1 MLFWPVRLF
10 CGGVWIDDARFW
22 ELNLGSWTTEWVECN
37 GVEAKAKCTWRI
49 QKIHITYRSW
59 RKIHTQVS
67 SSCLKFGTCSLT
79 LPYGITIFIREQ
91 SLRLRS
97 FAHSRDRCPT
107 VMSLSAISPSG
118 SLGQSDERQNE
129 SATEGEKAAKRIRR
143 VHRDPSRLLEL
154 VN

>member
-1 MLFWPVRLF
+1 VYVAYTKDSHYISQLAQDTHEGQLILLE
-10 CGGVWIDDARFW
+10 VW
-22 ELNLGSWTTEWVECN
+22 NL
-37 GVEAKAKCTWRI
+37 
-49 QKIHITYRSW
+49 
-59 RKIHTQVS
+59 
-67 SSCLKFGTCSLT
+67 LT
-79 LPYGITIFIREQ
+79 HSPLPYGITIFIREQ

-107 VMSLSAISPSG
+107 VMTLSAISPSG